1 MNKYTHF
8 FGIDVSKNHLDICL
22 IHQNKTL
29 INQRIENS
37 KKAIKLWVKEVINQH
52 DIDLLKSIFCME
64 NTGHYT
70 NHCLYTLSSLKTN
83 VWMEMPIQIIKSQG
97 FTRGKTDKVDAF
109 RIAEYAM
116 RFQSKFKAW
125 NKPSQNMQMLKT
137 LSQLRDKLIQNI
149 NQYASPKADIGFV
162 QDKEIRKVMKQTYS
176 KIIKELRKQV
186 KDIDQKIKTLIN
198 KDTELNRLYQIIISV
213 TGMGA
218 VTTVNIL
225 VCTHGF
231 QKISSPKE
239 FACYGGVAP
248 FEVSSGKQIYKQRKV
263 SHMANKNTKRLLHM
277 AAMSAIQVPGE
288 LREYYLRKTENGKP
302 KLIAL
307 NAVRNKLIHRVFACV
322 KRNELYKR

>member
-22 IHQNKTL
+22 IHQNEML
-29 INQRIENS
+29 VNERIVNT
-37 KKAIKLWVKEVINQH
+37 KKAIRKWVKEISKSFKV
-52 DIDLLKSIFCME
+52 DLQKAIFCME

-70 NHCLYTLSSLKTN
+70 NHCLYSLSKLKTN
-83 VWMEMPIQIIKSQG
+83 IWMEMPIQILKSQG
-97 FTRGKTDKVDAF
+97 FNRGKTDKVDAA

-116 RFQSKFKAW
+116 RFQSKFKPW
-125 NKPSQNMQMLKT
+125 NKPSLNMKMLKT
-137 LSQLRDKLIQNI
+137 LSQLRDKLMRNI
-149 NQYASPKADIGFV
+149 NQYASPKADIGFI

-186 KDIDQKIKTLIN
+186 KDIDEKIKVLIEN
-198 KDTELNRLYQIIISV
+198 NTELKRLYQIIISV
-213 TGMGA
+213 VGMGA
-218 VTTVNIL
+218 VTAVNIL

-231 QKISSPKE
+231 QKIESPKE

-288 LREYYLRKTENGKP
+288 LRDYYIRKTENGKP

-322 KRNELYKR
+322 KRNELYSR